1 MLNARKNI
9 SSGTIWEK
17 TVGYSRAV
25 RIGSTIEV
33 AGTTAVDENGQV
45 VGQDD
50 AYAQTRFILSK
61 IEQALTQAGASL
73 QDVVKTRMF
82 VTDIP
87 HWEEIGR
94 AHGEVFGEIRPAAT
108 MVEVKA
114 LIRPELLVEIEVT
127 AVSHPAAP
135 REPEWGYP
143 LGFWSA
149 VLTTLGGIVYFL
161 VLLAAALTGKFT
173 FPPSASI
180 QLFGGVS
187 SLLFCP
193 VLVVLMACLHSIT
206 SPKKKAWSQAALGFT
221 LLFALAVSINRFSQ
235 LGVVRQSLA
244 AGGDPGISWFLAYG
258 DRSILLGLE
267 FLGWGWFLGL
277 AALFAAPI
285 FSIGKLQLWLRWLLV
300 LYGILGLVSA
310 IAFLL
315 ASPLSAIG
323 FAAWGL
329 VLFIITGLL
338 AIYFRQ
344 EKPA

>member
-1 MLNARKNI
+1 MNARKNI
-9 SSGTIWEK
+9 SSGTDWEK

-25 RIGSTIEV
+25 RVGSTIEV
-33 AGTTAVDENGQV
+33 AGTTAIDENGLV
-45 VGQDD
+45 VGQDN

-61 IEQALTQAGASL
+61 MERTLAQAGASL

-82 VTDIP
+82 VTDIQ

-94 AHGEVFGEIRPAAT
+94 AHGEVFAKIRPAAT

-114 LIRPELLVEIEVT
+114 LIHPDLLVEIEAT
-127 AVSHPAAP
+127 AICHPAAP
-135 REPEWGYP
+135 HEPGWGYR

-149 VLTTLGGIVYFL
+149 ALTTLGGILYFL
-161 VLLAAALTGKFT
+161 VLLAAAMTGKFT
-173 FPPSASI
+173 FPPAASI
-180 QLFGGVS
+180 QLFGGIS

-193 VLVVLMACLHSIT
+193 VLVVLMASLHSVT
-206 SPKKKAWSQAALGFT
+206 PPQKKAWSQAALGFT

-244 AGGDPGISWFLAYG
+244 AGGDPGIGWFLAYG

-267 FLGWGWFLGL
+267 ILGWGWFLGL
-277 AALFAAPI
+277 AALFAAPL
-285 FSIGKLQLWLRWLLV
+285 FSTGRLQLWLRWLLV

-310 IAFLL
+310 VAFLL

-323 FAAWGL
+323 FAGWGL

-338 AIYFRQ
+338 AVYFRQ
-344 EKPA
+344 ANPA